1 MKKIQISL
9 YLISII
15 IFTINCHE
23 KKYNHS
29 KEENNIYF
37 VFSSFRHGARKPFS
51 KVDIFGNKVRNPGKL
66 TPFGKKQHTIIG
78 EKNRKRY
85 FNFLNLGNKNFD
97 TEQIMVRSS
106 FINRSFVST
115 EIQLQSLLNS
125 KAYNDIIQ
133 SIKLKPNLF
142 ILYNINIQKDTD
154 IFTYY
159 ESSCPNKRKLST
171 ILNNDKLINDFNTN
185 IYPLF
190 KKCYGDIYFKSIMS
204 FCDDVFSSY
213 YEYIYESKTTNK
225 IGKCGNNT
233 MNRINN
239 FCVKYY
245 DSIRGWNEKNGYHF
259 YTFFNQLFKYM
270 KNSIEGKGKLKMIM
284 IGGHDSSVDILMNYF
299 DGMKII
305 KRTEYPTY
313 AFNIVL
319 ELRKYNNKFYIEIYY
334 NDILKY
340 NQTLEKFKNTLDK
353 SKYSDLNN
361 YCKNFDGDKNIKN
374 IDNNN
379 KKIKI
384 VDINNKNNKNIENN
398 NKNKKTKNI
407 KTIFKIF
414 IIICLLIIIMEYY
427 LFILK
432 KRKKMNSNIPKE
444 NKDEHN
450 LTKNELNNTKN
461 DLK

>member
-9 YLISII
+9 YLICTI

-23 KKYNHS
+23 KKYNHN
-29 KEENNIYF
+29 KEENNLYF

-51 KVDIFGNKVRNPGKL
+51 KTDIFGNKVRNPGKL
-66 TPFGKKQHTIIG
+66 TPFGKKQHIIIG
-78 EKNRKRY
+78 EKNRERY
-85 FNFLNLGNKNFD
+85 YNFLNLKNKNFD

-106 FINRSFVST
+106 FINRTFVST
-115 EIQLQSLLNS
+115 QLQLQSLLNS

-142 ILYNINIQKDTD
+142 VLYNINIQKDTD

-159 ESSCPNKRKLST
+159 QSSCQKSRKLST
-171 ILNNDKLINDFNTN
+171 IQNKDQLVNDFNTN

-213 YEYIYESKTTNK
+213 YEYVYESKTTNK
-225 IGKCGNNT
+225 IGKCGTTT

-239 FCVKYY
+239 YCVKYY
-245 DSIRGWNEKNGYHF
+245 DSIRGWNEKNGYYF
-259 YTFFNQLFKYM
+259 YSFFNQLFKYM

-305 KRTEYPTY
+305 KRTGYPHY

-319 ELRKYNNKFYIEIYY
+319 ELRKYNNKFYFEIYY
-334 NDILKY
+334 SDILKY
-340 NQTLEKFKNTLDK
+340 NQTLEKFKHTLDK
-353 SKYSDLNN
+353 SKYSNLNN
-361 YCKNFDGDKNIKN
+361 YCKNIDGDKI
-374 IDNNN
+374 IQDIGSN
-379 KKIKI
+379 KK
-384 VDINNKNNKNIENN
+384 NNNKNIGNHNKNN
-398 NKNKKTKNI
+398 NTRII
-407 KTIFKIF
+407 KIIFKIF
-414 IIICLLIIIMEYY
+414 IIICLIIIIFEFS

-432 KRKKMNSNIPKE
+432 KRKKMNSSISKE

-450 LTKNELNNTKN
+450 LSKYELNNQKN
-461 DLK
+461 DLN